1 MYAGLF
7 LYRPFFLTYCGN
19 DILWI
24 YAYFHVSVNMYA
36 YVQFYEWYTCLYM
49 YIRHVLMYFVNMS
62 AFANGCICFY
72 ICKEGRCL
80 RWHAPASLS
89 LFAYSAYLY
98 IRVYAP
104 PADPY
109 PHIYPYI
116 YLSIYLFFYL
126 SIHIYATSTLHVYHV
141 ESWRGRLV
149 EGGSLLYRWQ
159 TRAAMCGLPSGCV
172 TILCRDLSH
181 TLHDRGGVESAAW
194 ECICFSR
201 QSGISNRQ
209 AVWGRHL
216 GTRTC
221 C

>member
-1 MYAGLF
+1 M
-7 LYRPFFLTYCGN
+7 
-19 DILWI
+19 
-24 YAYFHVSVNMYA
+24 
-36 YVQFYEWYTCLYM
+36 
-49 YIRHVLMYFVNMS
+49 
-62 AFANGCICFY
+62 FALACT
-72 ICKEGRCL
+72 
-80 RWHAPASLS
+80 SLS
-89 LFAYSAYLY
+89 LSVCVFSVS
-98 IRVYAP
+98 VYPCVCASCRP
-104 PADPY
+104 IPT
-109 PHIYPYI
+109 HLSYI

-181 TLHDRGGVESAAW
+181 TLHDRGGGESAAW

-201 QSGISNRQ
+201 QPGISNRQ

-216 GTRTC
+216 GTGTC